1 MKWISIHI
9 SYFQLISSFFS
20 SFYLIYRELATQIHE
35 VISKICQK
43 SNYFQCILFVGG
55 TSITDNYHQ
64 YSTTGGNIITGT
76 PGRILDFKNRYNDI
90 EQKHHQQQNQHHH
103 NQSNNNIN
111 NNYNIFRKLEVLI
124 LDEADTLLDMGF
136 KETINQILE
145 YLPKQRRTG
154 LFSAT
159 QNKEVRELIRA
170 GLRNPCLISVK
181 VDNNNNNKR
190 NNNNMKIN
198 TNDKNNNDKKNIT
211 TDTPNTNSDDK
222 IVKSSSSSQSIPTT
236 LDNYY
241 IISEHE
247 NRVEILLSFF
257 LQHRHEKIIV
267 FCATC
272 ACVEYYSYFYEK
284 LFKDKLLSKS
294 YRSDNNDDSNYS
306 CYGDSDND
314 NNNDENKRC
323 FTSNDDYKTNDSSSN
338 TNCNSGI
345 SCNKSSNKNYN
356 CNDNN
361 NDNNNNNNNKNN
373 NNNNNSSNCNYQ
385 IISFH
390 GKMIP
395 KKRNALYKK
404 FVKMTTGGVM
414 FSTDVEIKQNNIIKK
429 EKVETTTTV
438 KVIDVMKE
446 YAMIDRT
453 LLEYGSTAFMSYLR
467 AYKEHL
473 CSYIFRFDQLDI
485 GMICYVG
492 HDNYVGYDDD
502 DCDDDDND
510 DDDNDNDD
518 DDDHGNINI
527 NSI

>member
-1 MKWISIHI
+1 
-9 SYFQLISSFFS
+9 
-20 SFYLIYRELATQIHE
+20 
-35 VISKICQK
+35 
-43 SNYFQCILFVGG
+43 VGG

-90 EQKHHQQQNQHHH
+90 EQKHHQQQN
-103 NQSNNNIN
+103 
-111 NNYNIFRKLEVLI
+111 NIFRKLEVLI

-181 VDNNNNNKR
+181 VDNNNNNNKR
-190 NNNNMKIN
+190 NNNNNNMKIN
-198 TNDKNNNDKKNIT
+198 NDTNLNNNDKKNTT

-222 IVKSSSSSQSIPTT
+222 IIKSSSSSSSSSQSIPTT

-247 NRVEILLSFF
+247 NRVEILLSLF

-272 ACVEYYSYFYEK
+272 ACVEYYSYFFEK
-284 LFKDKLLSKS
+284 LFKDKLLFKS
-294 YRSDNNDDSNYS
+294 YRSDNNDDSNNNS
-306 CYGDSDND
+306 NGDSDN
-314 NNNDENKRC
+314 NNYNNDENKSC
-323 FTSNDDYKTNDSSSN
+323 FTSNPDYKNSDSSSN
-338 TNCNSGI
+338 TNCNSG
-345 SCNKSSNKNYN
+345 NSSNKN
-356 CNDNN
+356 D
-361 NDNNNNNNNKNN
+361 DNNNNNNNTNN
-373 NNNNNSSNCNYQ
+373 NNTSNCNYQ

-414 FSTDVEIKQNNIIKK
+414 FSTDVAARGIDIPDVDWIIQLSSPKDPAFFIHRIGRTARAGKYGSAVLFITLEEISYIELLKGRGVPLKEMNGNNIKEMLRLYRYNDNGSSNNYNDDNNYSIKDEINNLNQDDNHEIKQNNIIKK
-429 EKVETTTTV
+429 NKVEIATTTV

-485 GMICYVG
+485 GMVC
-492 HDNYVGYDDD
+492 
-502 DCDDDDND
+502 
-510 DDDNDNDD
+510 
-518 DDDHGNINI
+518 
-527 NSI
+527 

>member
-1 MKWISIHI
+1 
-9 SYFQLISSFFS
+9 
-20 SFYLIYRELATQIHE
+20 
-35 VISKICQK
+35 
-43 SNYFQCILFVGG
+43 VGG

-90 EQKHHQQQNQHHH
+90 EQKHHQQQN
-103 NQSNNNIN
+103 
-111 NNYNIFRKLEVLI
+111 NIFRKLEVLI

-181 VDNNNNNKR
+181 VDNNNNKR
-190 NNNNMKIN
+190 NNNNNMKIN
-198 TNDKNNNDKKNIT
+198 NDTNLNNNDKKNTT
-211 TDTPNTNSDDK
+211 TDTPNTYSDDK
-222 IVKSSSSSQSIPTT
+222 ILKSSSSSSQSIPTT

-247 NRVEILLSFF
+247 NRVEILLSLF

-272 ACVEYYSYFYEK
+272 ACVEYYSYFFEK
-284 LFKDKLLSKS
+284 LFKDKLLFKS
-294 YRSDNNDDSNYS
+294 YRSDNNDDSNNNS
-306 CYGDSDND
+306 NGDSDN
-314 NNNDENKRC
+314 NSYNNDENKRC
-323 FTSNDDYKTNDSSSN
+323 FTSNDDYKNNDSSGN
-338 TNCNSGI
+338 ANCNSG
-345 SCNKSSNKNYN
+345 NSSNK
-356 CNDNN
+356 NDNN
-361 NDNNNNNNNKNN
+361 NDNNNNNNNDNN
-373 NNNNNSSNCNYQ
+373 SNSSNCNYQ

-414 FSTDVEIKQNNIIKK
+414 FSTDVAARGIDIPDVDWIIQLSSPKDPAFFIHRIGRTARAGKCGSAILFITLEEISYIELLKGRGVPLKEMNGNNIK
-429 EKVETTTTV
+429 EMLRLYRYND
-438 KVIDVMKE
+438 ID
-446 YAMIDRT
+446 D
-453 LLEYGSTAFMSYLR
+453 SSN
-467 AYKEHL
+467 
-473 CSYIFRFDQLDI
+473 
-485 GMICYVG
+485 
-492 HDNYVGYDDD
+492 NY
-502 DCDDDDND
+502 
-510 DDDNDNDD
+510 NDN
-518 DDDHGNINI
+518 NN
-527 NSI
+527 NSIKDEINF

>member
-1 MKWISIHI
+1 
-9 SYFQLISSFFS
+9 
-20 SFYLIYRELATQIHE
+20 
-35 VISKICQK
+35 
-43 SNYFQCILFVGG
+43 
-55 TSITDNYHQ
+55 
-64 YSTTGGNIITGT
+64 
-76 PGRILDFKNRYNDI
+76 
-90 EQKHHQQQNQHHH
+90 
-103 NQSNNNIN
+103 
-111 NNYNIFRKLEVLI
+111 LEVLI

-181 VDNNNNNKR
+181 VDNNNNKR
-190 NNNNMKIN
+190 NNNNNNNNNNMKIN
-198 TNDKNNNDKKNIT
+198 NDNNLNNNDKNNTT
-211 TDTPNTNSDDK
+211 TDTHSDDK
-222 IVKSSSSSQSIPTT
+222 IIKSSSQSIPTT

-294 YRSDNNDDSNYS
+294 YRSNDCKNSSYGDGDDDNNINNNNENNRFLTNNDDNNKNNNY
-306 CYGDSDND
+306 
-314 NNNDENKRC
+314 NNND
-323 FTSNDDYKTNDSSSN
+323 D
-338 TNCNSGI
+338 
-345 SCNKSSNKNYN
+345 
-356 CNDNN
+356 
-361 NDNNNNNNNKNN
+361 NNKNN
-373 NNNNNSSNCNYQ
+373 NNNNNSNSSNSNYQ

-414 FSTDVEIKQNNIIKK
+414 FSTDVAARGIDIPDVDWIIQLSSPKDPAFFIHRIGRTARAGKYGSAILFITLEEISYIELLKGRGVPLKEMNGNNIKEMLRLYRYKDNDDSSSSNSSNNNNNNNDSIKDEINFLNHNTKDDNNEIKQNNIIKK
-429 EKVETTTTV
+429 NKVETTTTNAV

-446 YAMIDRT
+446 YAMNDRT

-485 GMICYVG
+485 GMVCW
-492 HDNYVGYDDD
+492 
-502 DCDDDDND
+502 
-510 DDDNDNDD
+510 
-518 DDDHGNINI
+518 
-527 NSI
+527 S